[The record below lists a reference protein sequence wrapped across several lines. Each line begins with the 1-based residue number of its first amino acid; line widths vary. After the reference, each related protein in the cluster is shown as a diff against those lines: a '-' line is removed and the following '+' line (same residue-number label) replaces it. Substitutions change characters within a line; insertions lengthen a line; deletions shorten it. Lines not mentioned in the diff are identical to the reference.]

1 MLMGIS
7 GCATSLSASRSLILL
22 SSAIMRGSEG
32 VEFLLEHRDHF
43 HVARAARAPAD
54 EDVVPRA
61 RGVEIP
67 VLCLGVEGAGVEVV
81 KGEFVVRRV
90 FVRMG
95 GEPDLVAHGRDDG

>member
-32 VEFLLEHRDHF
+32 VEFLLEHRDHL

-54 EDVVPRA
+54 EDVIPRA
-61 RGVEIP
+61 RVVEIP
-67 VLCLGVEGAGVEVV
+67 VLCLGVEGARERVGEDELVV
-81 KGEFVVRRV
+81 LRV
-90 FVRMG
+90 FGRSEG
-95 GEPDLVAHGRDDG
+95 DADFVA